1 LLVLHTSDFSNFM
14 YLNKD
19 SKTLSFVAYIINN
32 FISLIVLLM
41 ASLAFIY
48 PVTYASKPSSS
59 SKDLALEGFHLVFL
73 SFHPHDM
80 VVFFLHYF
88 FSFPLSSWVFGF
100 LLLFTLLS

>member
-1 LLVLHTSDFSNFM
+1 MLVLHISDFSNFM
-14 YLNKD
+14 YLDKD
-19 SKTLSFVAYIINN
+19 SKTIICGVYHRSFYKLNCPHV
-32 FISLIVLLM
+32 

-48 PVTYASKPSSS
+48 PITYASKPTSS
-59 SKDLALEGFHLVFL
+59 SKDLALEVFHLVFL
-73 SFHPHDM
+73 SFRPHDM